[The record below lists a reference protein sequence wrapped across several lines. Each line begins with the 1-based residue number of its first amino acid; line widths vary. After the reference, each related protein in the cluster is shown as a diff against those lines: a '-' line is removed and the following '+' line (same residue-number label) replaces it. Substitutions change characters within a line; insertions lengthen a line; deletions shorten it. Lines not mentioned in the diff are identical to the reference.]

1 MNVAVVGA
9 GIVGG
14 AIAFH
19 LARRGAEVT
28 LIDAGEPGMGA
39 TSHSFAWIN
48 SFGKEPR
55 HYGALNRRALDTW
68 DRFARL
74 LDADIGLRWGG
85 QLTWAATDDVA
96 EALAAKVA
104 VVGLRRTH
112 DRRSGDAAP
121 GTRPQTWNGE
131 GRRNQRQ

>member
-1 MNVAVVGA
+1 M
-9 GIVGG
+9 
-14 AIAFH
+14 
-19 LARRGAEVT
+19 T

-55 HYGALNRRALDTW
+55 AYGGLNRRSLDTW

-85 QLTWAATDDVA
+85 QLIWAATDEDA
-96 EALAAKVA
+96 AALAHNRFNA
-104 VVGLRRTH
+104 VRIKSLM
-112 DRRSGDAAP
+112 
-121 GTRPQTWNGE
+121 
-131 GRRNQRQ
+131 RNAVET

>member
-1 MNVAVVGA
+1 MRVAVVGA

-14 AIAFH
+14 AIAFY
-19 LARRGAEVT
+19 LARRGADVT

-48 SFGKEPR
+48 GFGKEPR
-55 HYGALNRRALDTW
+55 GYGGLNRRSLDTW

-85 QLTWAATDDVA
+85 QLTWTATDEEAESLTQNVA
-96 EALAAKVA
+96 RLQSWGYVA
-104 VVGLRRTH
+104 RMI
-112 DRRSGDAAP
+112 DED
-121 GTRPQTWNGE
+121 
-131 GRRNQRQ
+131 